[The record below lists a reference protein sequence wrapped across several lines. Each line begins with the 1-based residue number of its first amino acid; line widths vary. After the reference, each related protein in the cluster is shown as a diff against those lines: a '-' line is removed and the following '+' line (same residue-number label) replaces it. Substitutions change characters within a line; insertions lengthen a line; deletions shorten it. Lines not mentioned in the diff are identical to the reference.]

1 MQGTY
6 CADEMGSLPG
16 LWYLR
21 VIDELNI
28 YTKNMDKKNN
38 KNIKYLFTVQ
48 NYTNKSVKHIRFY
61 KKVNQFILHCSS
73 LSVNDNYKF
82 LIDQDERRWNSKYM
96 FNYKIS
102 FKMND

>member
-28 YTKNMDKKNN
+28 YAKNMDKKNPTRILN
-38 KNIKYLFTVQ
+38 TYFTVQ
-48 NYTNKSVKHIRFY
+48 NYINKSVKHIRFY
-61 KKVNQFILHCSS
+61 KKVN
-73 LSVNDNYKF
+73 
-82 LIDQDERRWNSKYM
+82 
-96 FNYKIS
+96 
-102 FKMND
+102 